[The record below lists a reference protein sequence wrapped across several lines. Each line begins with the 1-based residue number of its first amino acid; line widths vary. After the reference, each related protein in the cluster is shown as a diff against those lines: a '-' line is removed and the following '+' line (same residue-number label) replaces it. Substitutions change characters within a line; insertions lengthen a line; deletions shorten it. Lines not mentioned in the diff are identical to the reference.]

1 MKKMVFIVLMVTAGF
16 SLHATEVKPQAGIES
31 YFGPNG
37 MRLVTPWLGLRLG
50 LSPKT
55 SLLLKYYNHNIRFKY
70 IDNEE
75 NEVQRKATLSNLT
88 GAIYVMLGRH
98 HAYGALSLF
107 RGTDGFDASAFDGG
121 VGLKMTNRLTLEIGT
136 YLTDES
142 SVLWYPEE
150 SERNIRLYS
159 LKTGLKYQITP
170 WLALN
175 PRLHL
180 YRNSDDVEAATYAFG
195 ILIAPRYPIY
205 LSLVYLHY
213 PESALYQFKGDYLSL
228 GLNFYY

>member
-121 VGLKMTNRLTLEIGT
+121 VGLKMTNRISETLSPIPLVGISTASIPIPSIRVRASLSPLFPTVSSGT
-136 YLTDES
+136 RFGKVKPGMWPYVTC
-142 SVLWYPEE
+142 
-150 SERNIRLYS
+150 SEPFRSGSARI
-159 LKTGLKYQITP
+159 IP
-170 WLALN
+170 WVI
-175 PRLHL
+175 P
-180 YRNSDDVEAATYAFG
+180 
-195 ILIAPRYPIY
+195 
-205 LSLVYLHY
+205 
-213 PESALYQFKGDYLSL
+213 
-228 GLNFYY
+228 